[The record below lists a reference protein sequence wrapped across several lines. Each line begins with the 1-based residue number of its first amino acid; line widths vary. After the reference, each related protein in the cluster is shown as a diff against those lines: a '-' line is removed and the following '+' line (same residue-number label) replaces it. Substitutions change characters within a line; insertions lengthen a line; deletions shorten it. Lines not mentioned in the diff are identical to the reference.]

1 MLFRSLLLD
10 TEGSAGVLVRVYY
23 ADTRQYRNTRFDL
36 PLDAVY
42 PSPQQSKFTTQ
53 TVAFSGKPSVTI
65 RSAKAGG
72 SKLLEGVPE
81 KSGAYKL
88 VISPQGKVGI
98 GAHDE
103 RGAFYAMQTL
113 RQLGT
118 KAGGEGVI
126 LPVGEIIDWPDIE
139 FRGTVEG
146 FYGTPWSHEARL
158 SQLRFYGQNKMNTY
172 IYGPKD
178 DPYHSSPDRKST
190 RLNSSHIL

>member
-1 MLFRSLLLD
+1 M
-10 TEGSAGVLVRVYY
+10 
-23 ADTRQYRNTRFDL
+23 
-36 PLDAVY
+36 
-42 PSPQQSKFTTQ
+42 
-53 TVAFSGKPSVTI
+53 
-65 RSAKAGG
+65 
-72 SKLLEGVPE
+72 
-81 KSGAYKL
+81 
-88 VISPQGKVGI
+88 ISPQGKVGI

-158 SQLRFYGQNKMNTY
+158 SQLRFYGQNKMNTF
-172 IYGPKD
+172 IYGPKG
-178 DPYHSSPDRKST
+178 DPYHSSPHWRDP
-190 RLNSSHIL
+190 